1 MILLSLA
8 EKMSTRKALSYV
20 GASKN
25 MLFYSTASGKKRA
38 PLDGRVA
45 GAVKKIAAER
55 PAYGTRRLAAA
66 ASREIKRP
74 VNRKQVQRVCRETGL
89 IAPVTTKKEA
99 VKHGS
104 RKVRAARPYE
114 VWEADITYIP
124 AGASWAYCY
133 TMLDVFMREWVG
145 YALSTTATAAVA
157 VEALLDALHKHPGAD
172 PKKLTIRNDHG
183 SQYTSREF
191 NAAIRALELRHE
203 YIWYKTPQQNG
214 HLESFHG
221 KLKFEYVWPS
231 DPESFQEAEKIVLG
245 AFADYNG
252 NRLHSSIGYMPP
264 AEFAAKWRE
273 ANI

>member
-1 MILLSLA
+1 MMCYGGA
-8 EKMSTRKALSYV
+8 PRKRRV
-20 GASKN
+20 
-25 MLFYSTASGKKRA
+25 
-38 PLDGRVA
+38 PLDRRVA
-45 GAVKKIAAER
+45 ARVKKIAAGR

-74 VNRKQVQRVCRETGL
+74 VSRKQVQRICRESGL

-104 RKVRAARPYE
+104 RKVVATRPYE
-114 VWEADITYIP
+114 TWEADITYIP
-124 AGASWAYCY
+124 AGESWAYCY
-133 TMLDVFMREWVG
+133 TMLDVFTREWVG

-157 VEALLDALHKHPGAD
+157 VEALLDALHRHPGAD
-172 PKKLTIRNDHG
+172 PARLAIRSDHG
-183 SQYTSREF
+183 SQYTSKEF
-191 NAAIRALELRHE
+191 NAAVKTLGLRHE

-214 HLESFHG
+214 HRESFHG

-231 DPESFQEAEKIVLG
+231 DPESFQEAEEIVLG
-245 AFADYNG
+245 AFVDYNE

>member
-1 MILLSLA
+1 MMLLSLA

-25 MLFYSTASGKKRA
+25 MLFYNTASKKRRT
-38 PLDGRVA
+38 PLDRRVA
-45 GAVKKIAAER
+45 GAVRKIAAER

-66 ASREIKRP
+66 ASRKIKRP
-74 VNRKQVQRVCRETGL
+74 VNRKQVQRICRETGL
-89 IAPVTTKKEA
+89 IAPITTKKEA

-104 RKVRAARPYE
+104 RKVLVTRPCE

-133 TMLDVFMREWVG
+133 TMLDVFTREWVG

-157 VEALLDALHKHPGAD
+157 VEALLDALHRHPGAD
-172 PKKLTIRNDHG
+172 PERLTIRTDHG
-183 SQYTSREF
+183 SQYTGREF
-191 NAAIRALELRHE
+191 NAAIKTLGLNHE

-245 AFADYNG
+245 AFADYNE